1 MDSGLA
7 AFAAIRKTPAT
18 YNPGSGERRLLSRGH
33 APSSETCSIPRSRPV
48 SRVTSTFD
56 RT

>member
-18 YNPGSGERRLLSRGH
+18 YNPGSGERRLLVRGH
-33 APSSETCSIPRSRPV
+33 AFQRDVLESRFQTV
-48 SRVTSTFD
+48 RDNCLRVA
-56 RT
+56 RL